1 MKKNTKV
8 LIMWVEDNND
18 LEHISML
25 HSSAGYRVYEKNA
38 YDVRCGENLP
48 YISDLK
54 TAACYLSMH
63 PARTMIQFDL
73 ATAKRHSI
81 VTKEELAVFS

>member
-1 MKKNTKV
+1 MKNTTKV

-18 LEHISML
+18 LNRISML
-25 HSSAGYRVYEKNA
+25 YSSAGYRVYEKNA
-38 YDVRCGENLP
+38 YDARCGENLP
-48 YISDLK
+48 YISDIE
-54 TAACYLSMH
+54 TAAHYLSLH

-73 ATAKRHSI
+73 ATAKRHGI